1 MMSKIRI
8 PVVFILLL
16 SLFSLFA
23 STGKTDGDD
32 KITIC
37 HIPPG
42 NPDNPQTIVISE
54 SALEAHLAHGD
65 TIGPCSGNILLK
77 LSSNITSGTPPLT
90 IYFQIDTNISSP
102 ITTYQIDFDGDGIDP
117 TTIVDPDNVS
127 FTYNEQGIYY
137 PTITVTD
144 DQGNQYTDTI
154 SVNVLSLNE
163 LNTLLTNKRNEVI
176 DLLKEKNVQSAL
188 SYFAESSRA
197 KYEEA
202 FTLLID
208 QLPEIFSVPE
218 EFNLISVIDNVATCE
233 SVVVEVVDGNN
244 RRMSYPV
251 TFIKDENGFWKIM
264 VF

>member
-1 MMSKIRI
+1 MNKIRI

-16 SLFSLFA
+16 SLFSLFVF
-23 STGKTDGDD
+23 TGKTDGDD
-32 KITIC
+32 KIIIC

-65 TIGPCSGNILLK
+65 TIGPCNGNIVK

-102 ITTYQIDFDGDGIDP
+102 ITMYQMDFEGDGVID
-117 TTIVDPDNVS
+117 DPPIADLDKIL
-127 FTYNEQGIYY
+127 FKYDQEGIYY

-154 SVNVLSLNE
+154 AVNVLSLNE
-163 LNTLLTNKRNEVI
+163 LNTLLSNKRSEVI
-176 DLLKEKNVQSAL
+176 DLLKLQDIQGAL
-188 SYFAESSRA
+188 SYFYKSSQA
-197 KYEEA
+197 KYKEA

>member
-1 MMSKIRI
+1 MNKIRI
-8 PVVFILLL
+8 PLVFILLL
-16 SLFSLFA
+16 SLFSLFT
-23 STGKTDGDD
+23 STGKTEGDD

-54 SALEAHLAHGD
+54 SALETHLAHGD
-65 TIGPCSGNILLK
+65 TIGPCDGNIVK

-90 IYFQIDTNISSP
+90 IYFRIDINTSSP
-102 ITTYQIDFDGDGIDP
+102 ITTYQMDFDGDGIDP
-117 TTIVDPDNVS
+117 TTIEDPDNIS
-127 FTYNEQGIYY
+127 FTYDQEGIYY

-144 DQGNQYTDTI
+144 DQSNQYTDTI
-154 SVNVLSLNE
+154 AVNVLSLNE
-163 LNTLLTNKRNEVI
+163 LNTLLTNKRSEVI
-176 DLLKEKNVQSAL
+176 DLLKEKDIQSAL
-188 SYFAESSRA
+188 SYFDESSQA

-244 RRMSYPV
+244 RRISYPA